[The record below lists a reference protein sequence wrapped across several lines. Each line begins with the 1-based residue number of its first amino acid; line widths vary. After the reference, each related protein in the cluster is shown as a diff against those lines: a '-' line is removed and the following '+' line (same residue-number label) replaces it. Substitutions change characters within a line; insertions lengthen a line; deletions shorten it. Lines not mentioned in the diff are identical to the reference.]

1 MYPFSHQHNRQ
12 LSQRQPTKSPVKLL
26 TALCIT
32 ALLLSGCNTV
42 MQMVGLADE
51 PTATP
56 TEVLVAV
63 PTFTPTPVQP
73 PAAPIQPTL
82 PPPTLPPPT
91 AVAIV
96 PTQTLTTT
104 AALTTAITITT
115 TPVVTAVVPAPPS
128 APAVKPK
135 LVINEPIA
143 NLRLGPA
150 TDYGLAG
157 SANKGQ
163 EFEVT
168 GKNQA
173 GDWWQICCVN
183 GQQAWV
189 FAQLVIVSNA
199 DSAPVITNLP
209 PKPVAQVV
217 PTQPPAAAQ
226 PTAAPA
232 QPTAAPPPPASDA
245 CAGIGGDGCKF
256 KLKGG
261 PAFTGNGGGELRLTL
276 AFVHS
281 GIEGGQPQGS
291 YFVVLLKD
299 GANVGVPDR
308 LRSND
313 PSGGMNQGP
322 HGKFNYD
329 HKISAANLPGGT
341 VAGNYTI
348 WVLDG
353 NGERDSQNFTFSVPD
368 GQGEVW
374 ILFDQA

>member
-1 MYPFSHQHNRQ
+1 MYHFNHQLH
-12 LSQRQPTKSPVKLL
+12 QRQSLKSPIKARSVLCVS
-26 TALCIT
+26 ALCIT
-32 ALLLSGCNTV
+32 TLLLSGCGAL
-42 MQMVGLADE
+42 MEMVGLADE

-56 TEVLVAV
+56 TLMRVAV
-63 PTFTPTPVQP
+63 PTFTPTPVP
-73 PAAPIQPTL
+73 PAATPVLPTL
-82 PPPTLPPPT
+82 PPPTLPPT
-91 AVAIV
+91 LVAIA
-96 PTQTLTTT
+96 PTPITT
-104 AALTTAITITT
+104 ATVA
-115 TPVVTAVVPAPPS
+115 VTATLAVTS
-128 APAVKPK
+128 APAVATLAPAAKPK
-135 LVINEPIA
+135 LVINEPAA

-173 GDWWQICCVN
+173 GDWWQLCCVN

-199 DSAPVITNLP
+199 DNAPVITNLP
-209 PKPVAQVV
+209 PKPVAQVA

-226 PTAAPA
+226 PTTAPA
-232 QPTAAPPPPASDA
+232 QPTAAPPPASDP
-245 CAGIGGDGCKF
+245 CANIGGDGCKF

-261 PAFTGNGGGELRLTL
+261 PAFTANGGGELRLTL

-299 GANVGVPDR
+299 GVNVGVPDNK
-308 LRSND
+308 RSND
-313 PSGGMNQGP
+313 PNGGMNQGP

-329 HKISAANLPGGT
+329 HKIAAASLPGGS

-353 NGERDSQNFTFSVPD
+353 NGARDSQNFTFTVPD

>member
-1 MYPFSHQHNRQ
+1 MHPFRYQRNRQ
-12 LSQRQPTKSPVKLL
+12 PNRRQPAKSPIKLL

-32 ALLLSGCNTV
+32 ALLLSGCSTV
-42 MQMVGLADE
+42 MQMVGLADA

-56 TEVLVAV
+56 TEVIVAV
-63 PTFTPTPVQP
+63 PTFTPTP
-73 PAAPIQPTL
+73 IQPQAT
-82 PPPTLPPPT
+82 PVPPTPLPPT
-91 AVAIV
+91 AVPTATAVAIA
-96 PTQTLTTT
+96 PTQAPTATT
-104 AALTTAITITT
+104 ALTTIVAITT
-115 TPVVTAVVPAPPS
+115 TPVVTAATPLP

-135 LVINEPIA
+135 LVINEPVA

-299 GANVGVPDR
+299 GVNVGVSDR
-308 LRSND
+308 QRSND

-322 HGKFNYD
+322 KGKFNYD
-329 HKISAANLPGGT
+329 YKIPAANLPGGT

-374 ILFDQA
+374 ILFDQG